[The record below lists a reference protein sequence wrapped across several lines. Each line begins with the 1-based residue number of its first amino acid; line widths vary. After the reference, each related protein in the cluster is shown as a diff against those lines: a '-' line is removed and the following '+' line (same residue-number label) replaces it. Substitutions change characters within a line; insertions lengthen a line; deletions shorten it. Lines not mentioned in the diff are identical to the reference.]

1 VPGEKFLFT
10 NQYDQQLAA
19 RLDRPKG
26 AMQAVALFAHCFT
39 CTKDIFAANQI
50 AKRLNDHA
58 IGVLRFDFTGLGA
71 SEGEFENTNFSS
83 NVDDILAAAKALE
96 DADMPASMLIG
107 HSLGGAA
114 VLKAAAQLASIKA
127 VVTIGAPFDPGHVE
141 HNFDEWVGEIEENGI
156 ADVRLVGRPFKIKK
170 QFLDDIRSQ
179 SIADDTHNLRAALL
193 VMHSP
198 IDQTVG
204 IENAER
210 IFVAAKHPKSF
221 VSLDN
226 ADHLLSKRQDARYVA
241 DVIHGWA
248 SAYLSQIQTSP
259 DAKDLPPA
267 PASDPDAARMA
278 ERGNGPYTLDG
289 ISAGHHFVADEPDA
303 LGGQDLGPT
312 PYHYLRA
319 ALGAC
324 TLITLRMYSGRK
336 KWDMAPLK
344 VIVEHAKED
353 GIDVFKRTL
362 ILPNDMPPGRQDK
375 MLEIADKCPVHKTLE
390 RSSTV
395 RTEIAKR

>member
-1 VPGEKFLFT
+1 MAGEKFLFT
-10 NQYDQQLAA
+10 NTSGQQLAA
-19 RLDRPKG
+19 RLDRPDG

-83 NVDDILAAAKALE
+83 NVEDILCAAKALE
-96 DADMPASMLIG
+96 EAGIPASMMIG

-114 VLKAAAQLASIKA
+114 VLKAARNIDSIIA
-127 VVTIGAPFDPGHVE
+127 VVTVGAPFDPGHVE
-141 HNFDEWVGEIEENGI
+141 HNFDNWVSEIEETGI
-156 ADVRLVGRPFKIKK
+156 ADVQLVGRPFKIKK

-179 SIADDTHNLRAALL
+179 SIADDTRDMRAALL

-210 IFVAAKHPKSF
+210 IFSAAKHPKSF
-221 VSLDN
+221 VSLDE
-226 ADHLLSKRQDARYVA
+226 ADHLLSKRSNARYVA

-248 SAYLSQIQTSP
+248 SAYLPQIKAAPKSGS
-259 DAKDLPPA
+259 LPNA
-267 PASDPDAARMA
+267 PSNDPDAARMA
-278 ERGNGPYTLDG
+278 ERGNGSYTVDG
-289 ISAGHHFVADEPDA
+289 ITAGHRFIADEPEN
-303 LGGQDLGPT
+303 LGGKDLGPT

-319 ALGAC
+319 GLGAC
-324 TLITLRMYSGRK
+324 TLITLRMYIGRK
-336 KWDMAPLK
+336 KWQISELK
-344 VIVEHAKED
+344 VIVEHRKED
-353 GIDVFKRTL
+353 GVDVFKRTL
-362 ILPNDMPPGRQDK
+362 LVSNDILDGQQQK
-375 MLEIADKCPVHKTLE
+375 LLEIADKCPVHKTLE
-390 RSSTV
+390 RSSRVQTV
-395 RTEIAKR
+395 IGTT

>member
-1 VPGEKFLFT
+1 MPGEKFLFT

-179 SIADDTHNLRAALL
+179 SIADDTHNLRAAVL

-362 ILPNDMPPGRQDK
+362 ILPNDMPPDRQDK

>member
-1 VPGEKFLFT
+1 MPGEKFLFT
-10 NQYDQQLAA
+10 NQHGEQLAA
-19 RLDRPKG
+19 RLDRTQG
-26 AMQAVALFAHCFT
+26 TMQAVALFAHCFT

-83 NVDDILAAAKALE
+83 NVEDILAAAKALE
-96 DADMPASMLIG
+96 DASMPASMLIG

-141 HNFDEWVGEIEENGI
+141 HNFDKWVGEIEENGV

-179 SIADDTHNLRAALL
+179 SIADDTHNLRAAVL

-221 VSLDN
+221 VSLDD

-259 DAKDLPPA
+259 NAANLPPA

-289 ISAGHHFVADEPDA
+289 VAAGHHFAADEPDA

-336 KWDMAPLK
+336 KWDVAPLK

-362 ILPNDMPPGRQDK
+362 LLPENMPQDRQEK
-375 MLEIADKCPVHKTLE
+375 LLEIADKCPVHKTLE

-395 RTEIAKR
+395 RTEIAKP

>member
-1 VPGEKFLFT
+1 MAGEKFIFQ
-10 NQYDQQLAA
+10 NAQGQDLAA
-19 RLDRPKG
+19 RLDRPDG
-26 AMQAVALFAHCFT
+26 PMQALALFAHCFT

-83 NVDDILAAAKALE
+83 NVEDIIAAADALKE
-96 DADMPASMLIG
+96 EGMPPRILIG

-114 VLKAAAQLASIKA
+114 VLKAAGKLDSVAA
-127 VVTIGAPFDPGHVE
+127 VVTVGAPFDPGHVE
-141 HNFDEWVGEIEENGI
+141 HNFDDWISEIEESGC
-156 ADVRLVGRPFKIKK
+156 AEVRLVGRPFKIKK
-170 QFLDDIRSQ
+170 QFLNDIRSQ
-179 SIADDTHNLRAALL
+179 SISDETRDMRAALL

-210 IFVAAKHPKSF
+210 IFTTAKHPKSF
-221 VSLDN
+221 VSLN
-226 ADHLLSKRQDARYVA
+226 TADHLLSKRDDARYVA

-248 SAYLSQIQTSP
+248 SAYLP
-259 DAKDLPPA
+259 DIKSAAPTAQLPKA
-267 PASDPDAARMA
+267 PSNDADAARMA
-278 ERGNGPYTLDG
+278 ERSNSTYTLDG
-289 ISAGHHFVADEPDA
+289 IVADHRFVADEPAD

-324 TLITLRMYSGRK
+324 TLITLRMYAGRK
-336 KWDMAPLK
+336 KWVVPPLK
-344 VIVEHAKED
+344 IIVEFAKID
-353 GIDVFKRTL
+353 GKDTFTRDIFIDSSVPADQAQRL
-362 ILPNDMPPGRQDK
+362 LD
-375 MLEIADKCPVHKTLE
+375 IADKCPVHKTLE
-390 RSSTV
+390 NSAHIIT
-395 RTEIAKR
+395 ALA

>member
-1 VPGEKFLFT
+1 MATEKFVFG
-10 NQYDQQLAA
+10 NASGQQLAA
-19 RLDRPKG
+19 RLDRPNG
-26 AMQAVALFAHCFT
+26 PMQAMALFAHCFT

-50 AKRLNDHA
+50 AKRLNDHG

-83 NVDDILAAAKALE
+83 NVEDILSAADALE
-96 DADMPASMLIG
+96 KVGLAPGLLIG

-114 VLKAAAQLASIKA
+114 VLKAAPKITSVAA

-141 HNFDEWVGEIEENGI
+141 HNFDDWITEIEEKGI
-156 ADVRLVGRPFKIKK
+156 AEVKLVGRPFKIKK

-179 SIADDTHNLRAALL
+179 SIEDDTKAMKAALL

-221 VSLDN
+221 VSLN
-226 ADHLLSKRQDARYVA
+226 EADHLLSRRSDASYVA

-248 SAYLSQIQTSP
+248 SMYLTGVSATVP
-259 DAKDLPPA
+259 ALNLPEA
-267 PASDPDAARMA
+267 PASDADAARMS
-278 ERGNGPYTLDG
+278 ERSTGPYTVDG
-289 ISAGHHFVADEPDA
+289 VMAGHRFIADEPTS

-312 PYHYLRA
+312 PYHFLRA
-319 ALGAC
+319 SLGAC
-324 TLITLRMYSGRK
+324 TVITLRMYATRK
-336 KWDMAPLK
+336 GWDIPPIKA
-344 VIVEHAKED
+344 IVEYEKED
-353 GIDVFKRTL
+353 GRDVFRRTVMIEDTVPQEQRERL
-362 ILPNDMPPGRQDK
+362 
-375 MLEIADKCPVHKTLE
+375 LEIANKCPVHRTLE
-390 RSSTV
+390 RGADVHT
-395 RTEIAKR
+395 ALG